1 MAETAREEASGT
13 APSLKVRTA
22 RTLKWNGIDRIS
34 TQVLYAV
41 TGVVL
46 ANVLSKDDFGL
57 VGVLLVF
64 QAFATIFVDSGFGAA
79 LLQKKHP
86 LERDYSTVFWFNT
99 CMCVFIYLILYF
111 SAPLIAR
118 AFHNDMRL
126 IPLSRVMF
134 LSFILNGLGIVQTNR
149 LMKMMQ
155 VKQIALANIAGL
167 TLSGIAGVWLALAGY
182 GPWALVW
189 QTIVLAAIK
198 TSWLWLTG
206 GWLPRYGM
214 SASSLRSVYRVG
226 ASVFATSLLNTI
238 FLNVYHFVI
247 GIWYSFASLGDYTQA
262 DKWSKMGSAS
272 LSQILTSTF
281 VPLLSRFQDDR
292 ERYREMMGKVNRL
305 TAFML
310 FPFMGGLV
318 VMAEPLFHTL
328 FGTKWDSAIPLFQ
341 LLAARGIFTVL
352 CSLYG
357 NYLLSLGYARSLV
370 VIEVVKDCAIIAA
383 IGATVFLHSVEALV
397 WGQLAA
403 GVLTWLF
410 VLWLTSRATGFP
422 AGSLFGG
429 LVPYLLLTLAC
440 MALCHML
447 GLVVPYAPLLLAM
460 QCVVGLGVY
469 LAILRLCGDSI
480 LREALGFLLKKT
492 K

>member
-1 MAETAREEASGT
+1 MLVDEPMGNGLKAMTARSI
-13 APSLKVRTA
+13 
-22 RTLKWNGIDRIS
+22 KWNVIDRVS
-34 TQVLYAV
+34 SQVLYAV
-41 TGVVL
+41 TGIIL
-46 ANVLSKDDFGL
+46 ARVLSREDFGL
-57 VGVLLVF
+57 VGAVMVF
-64 QAFATIFVDSGFGAA
+64 QAFASLFVDSGFSYA
-79 LLQKKHP
+79 LIQRKNPSRL
-86 LERDYSTVFWFNT
+86 DYSTVLWFN
-99 CMCVFIYLILYF
+99 MAVAVGVYVILF
-111 SAPLIAR
+111 FGAPVIAWCY
-118 AFHNDMRL
+118 DGDERL
-126 IPLSRVMF
+126 VALSRVMF
-134 LSFILNGLGIVQTNR
+134 LSFILNASAIVQTNR
-149 LMKMMQ
+149 LMKRMD
-155 VKQIALANIAGL
+155 VKMVAVSNTLGLVAGAVV
-167 TLSGIAGVWLALAGY
+167 GISMAFGGY
-182 GPWALVW
+182 GAWAIVW
-189 QTIVLAAIK
+189 QTIVLNGVK
-198 TSWLWLTG
+198 SLVLWVTS
-206 GWLPRYGM
+206 GWRPLLRFSMASLRGFFKVGSGM
-214 SASSLRSVYRVG
+214 MASS
-226 ASVFATSLLNTI
+226 
-238 FLNVYHFVI
+238 FLNVLFQNVYAFFI
-247 GIWYSFASLGDYTQA
+247 GNRAGLVPLAYYTQA

-397 WGQLAA
+397 WGQLVA

-410 VLWLTSRATGFP
+410 VLRLTSRATGFP

-447 GLVVPYAPLLLAM
+447 GLVVPYAPLLLAI

>member
-118 AFHNDMRL
+118 VFHNDMRL

-149 LMKMMQ
+149 LMKMMH

-167 TLSGIAGVWLALAGY
+167 ILSGIAGVWLALAGY

-226 ASVFATSLLNTI
+226 ASVFATSLLNTL
-238 FLNVYHFVI
+238 FLNVYNFVI

-370 VIEVVKDCAIIAA
+370 VIEVVKDGAIIAA
-383 IGATVFLHSVEALV
+383 IGVSWQPV
-397 WGQLAA
+397 
-403 GVLTWLF
+403 
-410 VLWLTSRATGFP
+410 
-422 AGSLFGG
+422 
-429 LVPYLLLTLAC
+429 C
-440 MALCHML
+440 
-447 GLVVPYAPLLLAM
+447 
-460 QCVVGLGVY
+460 
-469 LAILRLCGDSI
+469 
-480 LREALGFLLKKT
+480 
-492 K
+492 

>member
-118 AFHNDMRL
+118 VFHNDMRL

-149 LMKMMQ
+149 LMKMMH

-167 TLSGIAGVWLALAGY
+167 ILSGIAGVWLALAGY

-226 ASVFATSLLNTI
+226 ASVFATSLLNTL
-238 FLNVYHFVI
+238 FLNVYNFVI

-370 VIEVVKDCAIIAA
+370 VIEVVKDGAIIAA
-383 IGATVFLHSVEALV
+383 IGATVFLHSV
-397 WGQLAA
+397 
-403 GVLTWLF
+403 
-410 VLWLTSRATGFP
+410 
-422 AGSLFGG
+422 
-429 LVPYLLLTLAC
+429 
-440 MALCHML
+440 
-447 GLVVPYAPLLLAM
+447 
-460 QCVVGLGVY
+460 
-469 LAILRLCGDSI
+469 
-480 LREALGFLLKKT
+480 
-492 K
+492 

>member
-1 MAETAREEASGT
+1 
-13 APSLKVRTA
+13 
-22 RTLKWNGIDRIS
+22 
-34 TQVLYAV
+34 
-41 TGVVL
+41 
-46 ANVLSKDDFGL
+46 
-57 VGVLLVF
+57 
-64 QAFATIFVDSGFGAA
+64 
-79 LLQKKHP
+79 
-86 LERDYSTVFWFNT
+86 
-99 CMCVFIYLILYF
+99 
-111 SAPLIAR
+111 
-118 AFHNDMRL
+118 
-126 IPLSRVMF
+126 
-134 LSFILNGLGIVQTNR
+134 
-149 LMKMMQ
+149 
-155 VKQIALANIAGL
+155 
-167 TLSGIAGVWLALAGY
+167 
-182 GPWALVW
+182 
-189 QTIVLAAIK
+189 
-198 TSWLWLTG
+198 
-206 GWLPRYGM
+206 
-214 SASSLRSVYRVG
+214 
-226 ASVFATSLLNTI
+226 
-238 FLNVYHFVI
+238 
-247 GIWYSFASLGDYTQA
+247 
-262 DKWSKMGSAS
+262 MGSAS

-370 VIEVVKDCAIIAA
+370 VIEVVKDGAIIAA

>member
-1 MAETAREEASGT
+1 
-13 APSLKVRTA
+13 
-22 RTLKWNGIDRIS
+22 
-34 TQVLYAV
+34 
-41 TGVVL
+41 
-46 ANVLSKDDFGL
+46 
-57 VGVLLVF
+57 
-64 QAFATIFVDSGFGAA
+64 
-79 LLQKKHP
+79 
-86 LERDYSTVFWFNT
+86 
-99 CMCVFIYLILYF
+99 MCVFIYLILYF

-238 FLNVYHFVI
+238 FLNVYNFVI

-328 FGTKWDSAIPLFQ
+328 FGTN
-341 LLAARGIFTVL
+341 GT
-352 CSLYG
+352 
-357 NYLLSLGYARSLV
+357 
-370 VIEVVKDCAIIAA
+370 
-383 IGATVFLHSVEALV
+383 
-397 WGQLAA
+397 
-403 GVLTWLF
+403 
-410 VLWLTSRATGFP
+410 
-422 AGSLFGG
+422 
-429 LVPYLLLTLAC
+429 VPYRC
-440 MALCHML
+440 SSCWRPEEYSLCFARCTATTCYRWDM
-447 GLVVPYAPLLLAM
+447 PD
-460 QCVVGLGVY
+460 
-469 LAILRLCGDSI
+469 RSW
-480 LREALGFLLKKT
+480 
-492 K
+492 

>member
-118 AFHNDMRL
+118 VFHNDMRL

-149 LMKMMQ
+149 LMKMMH

-167 TLSGIAGVWLALAGY
+167 ILSGIAGVWLALAGY

-226 ASVFATSLLNTI
+226 ASVFE
-238 FLNVYHFVI
+238 I
-247 GIWYSFASLGDYTQA
+247 G
-262 DKWSKMGSAS
+262 
-272 LSQILTSTF
+272 
-281 VPLLSRFQDDR
+281 
-292 ERYREMMGKVNRL
+292 
-305 TAFML
+305 
-310 FPFMGGLV
+310 
-318 VMAEPLFHTL
+318 
-328 FGTKWDSAIPLFQ
+328 
-341 LLAARGIFTVL
+341 
-352 CSLYG
+352 
-357 NYLLSLGYARSLV
+357 
-370 VIEVVKDCAIIAA
+370 
-383 IGATVFLHSVEALV
+383 
-397 WGQLAA
+397 
-403 GVLTWLF
+403 
-410 VLWLTSRATGFP
+410 RAH
-422 AGSLFGG
+422 
-429 LVPYLLLTLAC
+429 V
-440 MALCHML
+440 
-447 GLVVPYAPLLLAM
+447 
-460 QCVVGLGVY
+460 
-469 LAILRLCGDSI
+469 
-480 LREALGFLLKKT
+480 
-492 K
+492 